1 LRKIQEE
8 MKSEAELKLQKKN
21 QLAEEFKIQLASQI
35 KEKEE
40 GRQRLERIAQTLDEQ
55 NTRFNDMKAMFADR
69 RKAFTNSTIQ

>member
-1 LRKIQEE
+1 

-40 GRQRLERIAQTLDEQ
+40 SRQRLERIAQTLDEQ
-55 NTRFNDMKAMFADR
+55 NTRFNDMKAMFADQ